1 MAFFEIRQYHIKP
14 GMMASWL
21 KMFDEE
27 ILPFQT
33 ARGVVVTGIFSGEDD
48 DSVFFW
54 IRRFEDEAHRE
65 KIYAAVYESEE
76 WKRDFAP
83 RVGEHIDRSLIKV
96 SRVVPSSMSVM
107 R

>member
-1 MAFFEIRQYHIKP
+1 MAFFEIRQYEIRP
-14 GMMASWL
+14 GKMDSWIRF
-21 KMFDEE
+21 FDEK

-33 ARGVVVTGIFSGEDD
+33 GKGIIVTGIFRGEDD

-65 KIYAAVYESEE
+65 KLYSAVYDSEE

-83 RVGEHIDRSLIKV
+83 VVGEHINRETIKS